1 MPTLANKAILII
13 ELGIILDIPANDGL
27 NTEMFYDSDITD
39 LSESV
44 SFAFSF
50 LDKKKPQVLISQFIS
65 VKCNASQK
73 PQIVELKSLILL
85 ILPLVAVKVSLNRG
99 SSSPFISPPAK
110 NRNRYPL
117 ASKDHEERI
126 PSRYCISR
134 LKATKETAASAPIAA
149 QADRRAAIA
158 GAYAITMTAKLE
170 LIRNINAL
178 LNRERIKVPA
188 AEPATPSRS
197 SRSATQAKPGRP
209 ASSK

>member
-1 MPTLANKAILII
+1 M
-13 ELGIILDIPANDGL
+13 
-27 NTEMFYDSDITD
+27 
-39 LSESV
+39 
-44 SFAFSF
+44 
-50 LDKKKPQVLISQFIS
+50 
-65 VKCNASQK
+65 KCNASQK

-85 ILPLVAVKVSLNRG
+85 ILPLVAVKVFLNRG

-110 NRNRYPL
+110 NRYLLGSN
-117 ASKDHEERI
+117 DHEENI